1 MLEINLTKS
10 AIKELDSLNS
20 EMAKRIAKAI
30 DELSL
35 MGRASS
41 NLKSLS
47 PPLIGYRKRVGEY
60 RILFDIYDDTII
72 IYRISKRC
80 L

>member
-1 MLEINLTKS
+1 M
-10 AIKELDSLNS
+10 KELDSLNS

-35 MGRASS
+35 MGRTSS

-47 PPLIGYRKRVGEY
+47 PPLIGYRKRVGKY
-60 RILFDIYDDTII
+60 RILLDIYDDIII
-72 IYRISKRC
+72 IYRISKRANVYK
-80 L
+80 